1 MKAFSGMTHFNILF
15 SLVFFGVGANVHAE
29 QVYCQS
35 PWLKPN
41 GKIEGNINGGK
52 GHFTI
57 RIKQVTK
64 AAGSDCSADLY
75 IQANAPIAG
84 QQINGSGNFR
94 LMVNS
99 GGSVLSGSFDSAGL
113 LGTIMRSVITS
124 RVNGYFLKPANII
137 NEQSG
142 SLPAQT
148 YRADA
153 QASMSLPSSIPI
165 SQVNVENAFL
175 QSAQRKI
182 GKQQPLQTKMGPMSC
197 QPVTYTGTISS
208 GQIQST
214 LISPGKSARNKP
226 ISVTEWYCPE
236 KGLTMQMDI
245 KSGNSVYT
253 VAVTSVN

>member
-1 MKAFSGMTHFNILF
+1 MKAYSPITRLNVLCFL
-15 SLVFFGVGANVHAE
+15 LLLGAGTNAHAE

-57 RIKQVTK
+57 RIKQVSK
-64 AAGSDCSADLY
+64 AAGNDCHADLH

-99 GGSVLSGSFDSAGL
+99 GGSVLSGSFDSAGM
-113 LGTIMRSVITS
+113 LGTVMRSVITS

-137 NEQSG
+137 NEQTG

-153 QASMSLPSSIPI
+153 QASMSLPSSVPI

-175 QSAQRKI
+175 QSTQRKI
-182 GKQQPLQTKMGPMSC
+182 GKAQQLHTHMGLMSC
-197 QPVTYTGTISS
+197 QPITYDGTISS
-208 GQIQST
+208 GQIQSS
-214 LISPGKSARNKP
+214 LISSGKSARNKP
-226 ISVTEWYCPE
+226 ITVTEWYCPA
-236 KGLTMQMDI
+236 KGLTMKMDI
-245 KSGNSVYT
+245 KSGNSTYT
-253 VAVTSVN
+253 VAVTNIN

>member
-1 MKAFSGMTHFNILF
+1 MKAHAHIAPLNVLL
-15 SLVFFGVGANVHAE
+15 SLVLLGAGANAHAE
-29 QVYCQS
+29 QVYCHS

-64 AAGSDCSADLY
+64 AAGNDCHADLH

-113 LGTIMRSVITS
+113 LGTVMRSVVTS
-124 RVNGYFLKPANII
+124 RVNGYFLKPANVIT
-137 NEQSG
+137 EQSG

-175 QSAQRKI
+175 QSTQRII
-182 GKQQPLQTKMGPMSC
+182 GREQQIHTQMGPMSC
-197 QPVTYTGTISS
+197 KPITYSGTISA

-214 LISPGKSARNKP
+214 LIPSGKSPRNKP
-226 ISVTEWYCPE
+226 IAVTEWYCPE
-236 KGLTMQMDI
+236 KGLTMKMDI
-245 KSGNSVYT
+245 KSGTSVYS
-253 VAVTSVN
+253 VAVTNVN

>member
-1 MKAFSGMTHFNILF
+1 MKHHSRILPLNLLF
-15 SLVFFGVGANVHAE
+15 SLALLVGWTNAHAE

-52 GHFTI
+52 GHFMI
-57 RIKQVTK
+57 RINQVTK
-64 AAGSDCSADLY
+64 AAGNDCHADLH

-99 GGSVLSGSFDSAGL
+99 GGSTLSGSFDSAGL
-113 LGTIMRSVITS
+113 LGTVMRSVVNS
-124 RVNGYFLKPANII
+124 RVNGYFLKPANIM
-137 NEQSG
+137 NEQSD

-153 QASMSLPSSIPI
+153 QASMSLPSSVPI
-165 SQVNVENAFL
+165 SQVNIENAFL
-175 QSAQRKI
+175 QSTQRKV
-182 GKQQPLQTKMGPMSC
+182 GKEQQIHTQMGPMSC
-197 QPVTYTGTISS
+197 KPITYTGTLSS

-214 LISPGKSARNKP
+214 LIPSGKSAGNKP
-226 ISVTEWYCPE
+226 VTVTEWYCPA
-236 KGLTMQMDI
+236 KGLIMKMDI

-253 VAVTSVN
+253 VAVTHVN

>member
-1 MKAFSGMTHFNILF
+1 MKAHSRIAPLHLFF
-15 SLVFFGVGANVHAE
+15 SLALLGSWTNAHAE

-64 AAGSDCSADLY
+64 AAGNDCHADLH

-99 GGSVLSGSFDSAGL
+99 GGSTLSGSFDSAGL
-113 LGTIMRSVITS
+113 LGTVMRSVVTS
-124 RVNGYFLKPANII
+124 RVNGYFLKPANVMT
-137 NEQSG
+137 EQSG

-153 QASMSLPSSIPI
+153 QASMSLPSALPI

-182 GKQQPLQTKMGPMSC
+182 GKEQQIHTQMGSMSC
-197 QPVTYTGTISS
+197 KPVTYTGTISS

-214 LISPGKSARNKP
+214 LISSGKSPRSKP
-226 ISVTEWYCPE
+226 ITVTEWYCPE
-236 KGLTMQMDI
+236 KGLTMKMDI

-253 VAVTSVN
+253 VAVTHVN